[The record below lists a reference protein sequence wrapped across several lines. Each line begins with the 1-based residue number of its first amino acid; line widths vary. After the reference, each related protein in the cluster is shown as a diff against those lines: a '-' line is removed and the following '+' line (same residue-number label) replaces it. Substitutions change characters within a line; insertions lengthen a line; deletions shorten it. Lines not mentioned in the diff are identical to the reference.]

1 MRAEADAPDAARIL
15 LGLSQKDMLVAATT
29 WLPRHLSPELGSATR
44 SLLENK
50 DPVVQTAAISGL
62 ISQWDDDA
70 KVRSQV
76 GKLLTSSTSAVRGRA
91 AEYLCWMG
99 EPEDFLKRFREEL
112 AGKKVAL
119 FVSCGIAAPKPAQT
133 PEQVAAARKQYLD
146 DKATQYGLTPIA
158 LGFFGPAY
166 DYNNMPWWASM
177 FMNSAKKDLLSTGAR
192 ETKPGFYDAR
202 DWDAIRAWAKDLAT
216 KTR

>member
-1 MRAEADAPDAARIL
+1 
-15 LGLSQKDMLVAATT
+15 V
-29 WLPRHLSPELGSATR
+29 
-44 SLLENK
+44 
-50 DPVVQTAAISGL
+50 TAGTSEEI
-62 ISQWDDDA
+62 A
-70 KVRSQV
+70 KVLREEGLEVRLVDVKKEKVKDIFSYDLVLV
-76 GKLLTSSTSAVRGRA
+76 GSGIAMGK
-91 AEYLCWMG
+91 WMG
-99 EPEDFLKRFREEL
+99 EPEDFLKKFRGEL

-158 LGFFGPAY
+158 LGLFGPAY

-177 FMNSAKKDLLSTGAR
+177 FMNSAKKDLVSTGAR